1 MSNLTDLLPAG
12 AGGKQVSFVAS
23 GTIGN
28 GVTVGL
34 NSDGTVTAIA
44 SDAIPQDFGSQVV
57 YWSNFTGYNNSVYD
71 PVNNKVIITYRGNAP
86 YAVVGTVSGTS
97 ISFGTPVLMESV
109 DSYNVTVAYDSV
121 NEKIVSCWYDGT
133 NDLGKAIVGTV
144 SGTSISFGSP
154 VTFPSLGGLPT
165 ASNATV
171 FDAASG
177 KIVVLI
183 NDNSTNVAKAQV
195 LTVSGTSIS
204 FGTPVAFDTS
214 TQSNASLVY
223 DSINN
228 KTIIAYAAAA
238 NSNYGTAIVAT
249 VSGTSISFGSK
260 VVYQSSTTLRSSAAF
275 DSSAGKIVIAY
286 RDSAVAYGKAVVGTV
301 SGTSISFGSST
312 TFNTADLNY
321 SMGVAY
327 DANADKIVISYGAYP
342 QLRVVVGTVSGTS
355 ITFDS
360 PVVIF
365 SGNDGAS
372 DNFAVYDAGSK
383 KVVLSY
389 ANRNNSYYGTAT
401 VFQNESS
408 NSADFIGISDAAIS
422 DTASGSVT
430 IKGGIASNT
439 DITTPP
445 VNSAGSKVVFDDG
458 GPTTGISSAYDPDTA
473 KVVNVFCTTTANA
486 IVGTVSGTSITYGSA
501 VQINADNSSNTSVA
515 YDTANDKFVIAYEG
529 ASFYGY
535 AVVGTVSGTSISF
548 GTPVVFYSG
557 NVGKISVVYDV
568 NAGKTLIMHTTGDS
582 STDRPTGVVG
592 TVSGTSI
599 SFGSPTEASSNRFF
613 QLAAAYDANAQKTVV
628 VGYDFSGASG
638 AAFVATISGTSVS
651 FGSPTNFL
659 ASAVT
664 NNALSIVYNST
675 DNKVIVGYGKSS
687 DNKGYLTTGTVSGT
701 SISFAGETEFSG
713 STTTN
718 YISLAYKA
726 SGNILGMVYN
736 IGGSTTVKFNS
747 AVISGTSFSF
757 GTEQELAAA
766 ATDTT
771 AAVLDGASGNFVAS
785 YGDDSN
791 NSDGT
796 TNVASV
802 STSLVTNSTYYV
814 QTDGSLST
822 TVSSVLAG
830 KALSSTSINLDYTT

>member
-1 MSNLTDLLPAG
+1 L
-12 AGGKQVSFVAS
+12 
-23 GTIGN
+23 
-28 GVTVGL
+28 
-34 NSDGTVTAIA
+34 
-44 SDAIPQDFGSQVV
+44 
-57 YWSNFTGYNNSVYD
+57 
-71 PVNNKVIITYRGNAP
+71 
-86 YAVVGTVSGTS
+86 
-97 ISFGTPVLMESV
+97 
-109 DSYNVTVAYDSV
+109 
-121 NEKIVSCWYDGT
+121 
-133 NDLGKAIVGTV
+133 
-144 SGTSISFGSP
+144 
-154 VTFPSLGGLPT
+154 
-165 ASNATV
+165 
-171 FDAASG
+171 
-177 KIVVLI
+177 
-183 NDNSTNVAKAQV
+183 
-195 LTVSGTSIS
+195 
-204 FGTPVAFDTS
+204 
-214 TQSNASLVY
+214 
-223 DSINN
+223 
-228 KTIIAYAAAA
+228 
-238 NSNYGTAIVAT
+238 VAT
-249 VSGTSISFGSK
+249 VSGTSVSFGAEVEINAQLTSQPIAVVYDESASK
-260 VVYQSSTTLRSSAAF
+260 VIIFSRNQVASTYYPTYVTGSISGTTVTLENPTA
-275 DSSAGKIVIAY
+275 VQ
-286 RDSAVAYGKAVVGTV
+286 AVAAYGTG
-301 SGTSISFGSST
+301 
-312 TFNTADLNY
+312 
-321 SMGVAY
+321 
-327 DANADKIVISYGAYP
+327 
-342 QLRVVVGTVSGTS
+342 
-355 ITFDS
+355 
-360 PVVIF
+360 
-365 SGNDGAS
+365 
-372 DNFAVYDAGSK
+372 AVYDPTENKTAFLWNTSGWNQGVGAAFTVGS
-383 KVVLSY
+383 
-389 ANRNNSYYGTAT
+389 T
-401 VFQNESS
+401 
-408 NSADFIGISDAAIS
+408 NSADFIGITDAAIS

-486 IVGTVSGTSITYGSA
+486 IIGTVSGTSITYGSA

-628 VGYDFSGASG
+628 VGYDFGGASG

-785 YGDDSN
+785 YGDGSN
-791 NSDGT
+791 NYDGT